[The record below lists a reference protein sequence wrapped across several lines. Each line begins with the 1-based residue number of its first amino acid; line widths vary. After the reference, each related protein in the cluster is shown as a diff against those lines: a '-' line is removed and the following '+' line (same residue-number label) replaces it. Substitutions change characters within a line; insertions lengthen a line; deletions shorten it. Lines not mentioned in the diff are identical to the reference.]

1 MADVIKKLN
10 TITKIQIEGYDK
22 GLELNLADKRVI
34 NKLIHA
40 QVHYAKGDKFMEEVY
55 EKAKSIEDPLE
66 RLAYI
71 SDMELKFLTELKDIV
86 NDIFGTDIV
95 TPLFGDGVPSV
106 EMYFVIFEALAPY
119 IREAVKK
126 QKEISQAITEKYGL
140 DRLVKPDAEDT
151 EKFGLQ
157 YS

>member
-1 MADVIKKLN
+1 MAEVIKNLN
-10 TITKIQIEGYDK
+10 MTTKIPIEGYDK
-22 GLELNLADKRVI
+22 VLELNLADKRVI

-71 SDMELKFLTELKDIV
+71 SDMEIKFLTELKDIV

-95 TPLFGDGVPSV
+95 TPMFGEGIPSV

-119 IREAVKK
+119 IREAVQK
-126 QKEISQAITEKYGL
+126 QKQISKTVIEKYGL
-140 DRLVKPDAEDT
+140 NRIKKPDEEDMQN
-151 EKFGLQ
+151 FFQGA
-157 YS
+157 